1 MKKDKATINGL
12 HGVEEAE
19 MQGPFKILKKEV
31 QVLERWHGYYV
42 QDEKKIQLTFKEFTC
57 HPEGGDITGLTTDGR
72 IAEGRIQSNRMLA
85 FTLKAANFDT
95 LYFVGQVKKGNFKSI
110 TGTYGHEEGEI
121 DDSF

>member
-57 HPEGGDITGLTTDGR
+57 PPEGGDITGLTTDGR
-72 IAEGRIQSNRMLA
+72 IAEGRIQGNRMLA
-85 FTLKAANFDT
+85 FTLKAANVAT
-95 LYFVGQVKKGNFKSI
+95 LYFEGQVKKGNFKLI
-110 TGTYGHEEGEI
+110 TGNYGHEESQLE
-121 DDSF
+121 DSF